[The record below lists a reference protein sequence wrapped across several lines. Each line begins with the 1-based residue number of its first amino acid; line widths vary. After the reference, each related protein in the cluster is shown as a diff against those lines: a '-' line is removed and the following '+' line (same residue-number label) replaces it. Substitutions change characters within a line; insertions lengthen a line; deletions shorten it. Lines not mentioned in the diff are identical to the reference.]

1 MAKGR
6 RNVRVAAT
14 ASTTPRRTNAE
25 WSNETRAALLGA
37 ARTAFADQGY
47 ARASLDRIAAVA
59 RVTKGAIYHHYCDKR
74 GLFRAVFEDVERQ
87 MVAQIER
94 VAERSATP
102 FEGVRRGCETF
113 LDVVLQE
120 NVARIVLTD
129 APSVL
134 GWRAWRAIDN
144 EIGGRSLRQG
154 LEAAMHSR
162 EIARV
167 DLDALTALINGS
179 LNEAA
184 LAIAESKDRDRV
196 RRSVLGALRRLLEG
210 LRTRRE

>member
-1 MAKGR
+1 MAKR
-6 RNVRVAAT
+6 RRTLRAAAT
-14 ASTTPRRTNAE
+14 SSTTPRRTNAE
-25 WSNETRAALLGA
+25 WSDQTRTALLGA

-47 ARASLDRIAAVA
+47 ERASLDAIAAGA
-59 RVTKGAIYHHYCDKR
+59 AVTKGAIYHHYADKR

-129 APSVL
+129 GPSVL
-134 GWRAWRAIDN
+134 GWSTWRAIDN
-144 EIGGRSLRQG
+144 AIGGRSLREG
-154 LEAAMHSR
+154 LEAAMRAR

-167 DLDALTALINGS
+167 DLDALTALISGS

-184 LAIAESKDRDRV
+184 LAIAESKNPERV
-196 RRSVLGALRRLLEG
+196 RRSVLGALRHLLEG
-210 LRTRRE
+210 LRTRS